1 MIYNSEVF
9 FTWCDPRSME
19 GRYTQPTSADISVR
33 HSNYDELH
41 HKVQV
46 IVNRLFHYEF
56 LRPEV
61 SSIYLSTNKSDDDDS
76 LFDVNSQENYLWVL
90 RVNLHVSRNN
100 THIDVTVL
108 LRHKSWYYPFVGSDM
123 YLSGDEIRR
132 LIKAGY

>member
-1 MIYNSEVF
+1 MVYKSKVF
-9 FTWCDPRSME
+9 FMWYDPQSNQE
-19 GRYTQPTSADISVR
+19 NWTSPTSIGIRVR

-41 HKVQV
+41 RNIQM
-46 IVNRLFHYEF
+46 IVNRQFHYEF

-90 RVNLHVSRNN
+90 RDNLHVSRNN

-108 LRHKSWYYPFVGSDM
+108 LRHKSWYYPFTGSDM